1 MTSTLQVFD
10 RVQISQAYV
19 FTDIFTKW
27 FWPCQGRGHEFEPRY
42 PPQAQLN
49 QSLKNQEPLDLR
61 NLFKFEAKGFNY
73 VFFSIESFYKI
84 YYVW

>member
-42 PPQAQLN
+42 PLQTLIK
-49 QSLKNQEPLDLR
+49 SISYDL
-61 NLFKFEAKGFNY
+61 
-73 VFFSIESFYKI
+73 
-84 YYVW
+84 